1 MKGTTHR
8 ILDEKRPLQKLR
20 NGWDENMKID
30 LVVSEVICEN
40 KSCMNVAKFCVR
52 GQDLVIVMLDVLV
65 ILYDRRLL
73 LFLSVIY
80 TQYIE

>member
-1 MKGTTHR
+1 MEIVTFICLSSLHENKETVEIMKGTTHT

-40 KSCMNVAKFCVR
+40 KSCMKVAKVCVR
-52 GQDLVIVMLDVLV
+52 
-65 ILYDRRLL
+65 R
-73 LFLSVIY
+73 
-80 TQYIE
+80 

>member
-1 MKGTTHR
+1 
-8 ILDEKRPLQKLR
+8 
-20 NGWDENMKID
+20 
-30 LVVSEVICEN
+30 
-40 KSCMNVAKFCVR
+40 
-52 GQDLVIVMLDVLV
+52 VIVMLDVLV